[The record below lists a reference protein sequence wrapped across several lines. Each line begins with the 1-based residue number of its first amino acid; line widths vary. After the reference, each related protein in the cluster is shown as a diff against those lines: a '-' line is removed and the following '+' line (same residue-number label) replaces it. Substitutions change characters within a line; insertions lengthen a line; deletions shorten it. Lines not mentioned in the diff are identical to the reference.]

1 MLMPTLFR
9 NDWFDDFMD
18 GFPTELTRTAGARDN
33 GLMKTDVK
41 ENADTFVIDMDLPG
55 FNKEDV
61 KAQVKDGYLVIDPVH
76 VGQHFY
82 VSRKDPNAKV
92 NRTNFLKYMHKIY
105 LAQEEYRKLLA
116 AQEVENK
123 PETESLNFFAPAVR
137 LKKLLAD
144 EWFGLLTTDENR
156 FNKQWTEQF
165 VEALMRSECGEQIAR
180 EWAVKEKRL
189 TLKCMVVGVL
199 KDVGVLKG
207 SYNQIAKLMD
217 MNEENPA
224 TLAKYMGL
232 GKKQAF
238 AEWIEGY
245 VKK

>member
-1 MLMPTLFR
+1 MEKVLHMFEKGVFKERVEHIQRATRYPGELDFEQLDDDNPMKKTAHRHYAMLRKLV
-9 NDWFDDFMD
+9 DW
-18 GFPTELTRTAGARDN
+18 
-33 GLMKTDVK
+33 
-41 ENADTFVIDMDLPG
+41 
-55 FNKEDV
+55 
-61 KAQVKDGYLVIDPVH
+61 KDGELVVNPAR
-76 VGQHFY
+76 VGRSFY
-82 VSRKDPNAKV
+82 ASRKEPNAKSH
-92 NRTNFLKYMHKIY
+92 RTNFLKYMHKIY

>member
-1 MLMPTLFR
+1 M
-9 NDWFDDFMD
+9 
-18 GFPTELTRTAGARDN
+18 
-33 GLMKTDVK
+33 
-41 ENADTFVIDMDLPG
+41 
-55 FNKEDV
+55 
-61 KAQVKDGYLVIDPVH
+61 
-76 VGQHFY
+76 
-82 VSRKDPNAKV
+82 
-92 NRTNFLKYMHKIY
+92 
-105 LAQEEYRKLLA
+105 
-116 AQEVENK
+116 
-123 PETESLNFFAPAVR
+123 
-137 LKKLLAD
+137 
-144 EWFGLLTTDENR
+144 
-156 FNKQWTEQF
+156 
-165 VEALMRSECGEQIAR
+165 
-180 EWAVKEKRL
+180 KEKRL